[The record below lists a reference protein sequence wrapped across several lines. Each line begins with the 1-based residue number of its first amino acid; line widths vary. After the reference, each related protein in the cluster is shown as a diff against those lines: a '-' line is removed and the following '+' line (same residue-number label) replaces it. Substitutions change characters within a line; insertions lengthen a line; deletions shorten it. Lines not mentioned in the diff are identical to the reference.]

1 MLMVP
6 LINIDCLPQ
15 IYQSEGYTGQSE
27 GYKLIN
33 DLVSYNMYNSRI
45 IYSFFFFKS
54 NQPCVEFSSDYTCTT

>member
-45 IYSFFFFKS
+45 IYSFFFF
-54 NQPCVEFSSDYTCTT
+54 